1 MVVVPF
7 KTIGRSIAMP
17 QTFNLPYCCLATSVQ
32 FTQHLRLD
40 KRRVSARI
48 CATNKTDG
56 TNDMYKKK
64 EDGSGWLQQVG
75 TRILLTGRIS
85 QTALIA
91 FRTCAYIS
99 TIGAVALFFPD
110 CIIRICS
117 FMSRNTA
124 SLAVD
129 PVLVRIGG
137 CLAILFGAYYCG
149 AAIDDMQGNQP
160 RYFYISTVLGRY
172 FLGIVFACIYASTG
186 LKYAWI
192 LALGV
197 INVLSGIAMQ
207 RALMV
212 SCDSSP
218 IN

>member
-1 MVVVPF
+1 MVVVSF

-17 QTFNLPYCCLATSVQ
+17 QTLNLPYCCLGTSVQ
-32 FTQHLRLD
+32 FTQHPRLD
-40 KRRVSARI
+40 KGRVSARI
-48 CATNKTDG
+48 CAANETGDTNSA
-56 TNDMYKKK
+56 YKK
-64 EDGSGWLQQVG
+64 EDRPGWLQQVG
-75 TRILLTGRIS
+75 TLIQLTDRIS
-85 QTALIA
+85 QTARVAL
-91 FRTCAYIS
+91 RTCAYIS

-117 FMSRNTA
+117 FMSRDTA

-218 IN
+218 VN